1 MERERGRTEPL
12 KIMIVDDH
20 PVVRDG
26 LVKTLELEDDLRV
39 VALCENGEQALR
51 EAIQHRP
58 DVVILDIN
66 LPQTNGLEV
75 ARRLKADNDRLA
87 IVMLTGY
94 HDAGQVLYAIKA
106 GAQAYCSK
114 DIPADH
120 LVETLRA
127 VALGF
132 YVIDDRKMDARE
144 VQAWFHQ
151 AVEETGGAYA
161 AETNE
166 AYTSLSPREMEIL
179 RCVTNGMSNKEI
191 SSFLRISQQ
200 TVKNHMTSIL
210 KKLNVEDRTQAAVM
224 ALSRGWVRVDNETK
238 PAGKSLWKKISR
250 G

>member
-1 MERERGRTEPL
+1 MERERGRTEPI

-20 PVVRDG
+20 PIVRDG
-26 LVKTLELEDDLRV
+26 LVKTLELEDDLTI

-51 EAIQHRP
+51 AALQNKP

-66 LPQTNGLEV
+66 LPHANGLEV
-75 ARRLKADNDRLA
+75 ARRLKIENDGVA

-94 HDAGQVLYAIKA
+94 HDAGQVLYAFKA

-114 DIPADH
+114 DMPAEH
-120 LVETLRA
+120 LVDTIRT
-127 VALGF
+127 VARGL

-144 VQAWFHQ
+144 AQQWYHQ
-151 AVEETGGAYA
+151 SVEETGGSYA

-191 SSFLRISQQ
+191 SSYLRISQQ

-224 ALSRGWVRVDNETK
+224 ALSRGWVRVENESK
-238 PAGKSLWKKISR
+238 AAGKSLWKKITR